1 MCRKKMESKKKNKKQ
16 EEENKRELE
25 EKVEKGKKMRR
36 VEWRWRLE
44 CAFSW
49 SSNIIPE

>member
-1 MCRKKMESKKKNKKQ
+1 MQRNSCINEGKVEGEMCRKKKESKKKNKKQ

-36 VEWRWRLE
+36 VEWR
-44 CAFSW
+44 
-49 SSNIIPE
+49 